1 VTAKDFDTVYV
12 NDGAAD
18 ASVLWPNGSFKPDPT
33 VLAIFHL
40 RQKGLPLLIDC
51 LHDLRV
57 TNVVCNGAQF
67 KEPEPVPVGFV
78 CLDILM
84 GTTFGGIT
92 NIKDCA
98 DDGLGACMEP
108 GYYFRPD
115 DYEYPCCLGYGICM
129 SRPWVQ
135 VVQRNWRRAYLCG
148 QLKFKNPYPPGME

>member
-84 GTTFGGIT
+84 GTTLGGIT